1 MTGSL
6 SAWRYGVSEAA
17 LTIYIY
23 IYIQS
28 HSTFSRPAPG
38 PWPGSRSCRLR
49 PEPQVWKDQCLG
61 GRPQAEGIRF
71 SSAMSWKSMEIPH
84 RNGGF
89 IWFYMVLYGFIWFY
103 MFLYDFIWFNI
114 V

>member
-1 MTGSL
+1 MDADIEPDGKL
-6 SAWRYGVSEAA
+6 SDRVTFGLA
-17 LTIYIY
+17 LRCERGGFNNIHIY

-61 GRPQAEGIRF
+61 GRPQDEGIGF
-71 SSAMSWKSMEIPH
+71 SSAMS
-84 RNGGF
+84 
-89 IWFYMVLYGFIWFY
+89 
-103 MFLYDFIWFNI
+103 
-114 V
+114 